1 MQDLGRSGFT
11 NAAGGCEF
19 GNGRVGATS
28 AADFRHGPHPGRS
41 LLLARRLIEAGAWVV
56 IPSGRTTLRSTSFEL
71 ERQPL
76 VGRTRVVLRGN

>member
-1 MQDLGRSGFT
+1 MLPGAVNSGT
-11 NAAGGCEF
+11 DASA
-19 GNGRVGATS
+19 RLS
-28 AADFRHGPHPGRS
+28 AADFRHGPHPGRT

-56 IPSGRTTLRSTSFEL
+56 TPSGRTTLRSSSFEL